1 MEAAAVPSPAPDP
14 LARLQ
19 ALVLDAVPSPLTKR
33 AYGQALAAFLAW
45 YAAEQPGPVS
55 KAVVQR
61 YRVTLDGRLSP
72 SSINKHLSAIR
83 KLVNEAADNG
93 LLPLDAAVSIGRV
106 KGAKR
111 LGVRLGNW

>member
-1 MEAAAVPSPAPDP
+1 MEALAVPSPAPDP

-19 ALVLDAVPSPLTKR
+19 ALVLDSVPSPLTKR
-33 AYGQALAAFLAW
+33 AYGQALDEFLSW
-45 YAAEQPGPVS
+45 HRREQPGPLS

-61 YRVTLDGRLSP
+61 YRATLDGRLSP

-93 LLPLDAAVSIGRV
+93 LLPLDVAASIGHV
-106 KGAKR
+106 
-111 LGVRLGNW
+111 